1 MSQTTTNTRKPYP
14 LNFFILVT
22 LVSILLAI
30 WYVTDY
36 LREHQ
41 TGQVIW
47 HPSAE
52 CQLPDET
59 CFAALGK
66 GQALSFTLHT
76 PEPRPLEPLPV
87 TVRLEGF
94 SEELLQQLELEIDLQ
109 GRDMYMGYNRTA
121 MKYQGQGVFTATPL
135 LSLCTD
141 EMMVWR
147 ASVLIHST
155 GLPAKPTYGSYFD
168 FIVYQ

>member
-1 MSQTTTNTRKPYP
+1 MSQTPTKARKPYP

-22 LVSILLAI
+22 LISILLAI

-36 LREHQ
+36 LRGHQ
-41 TGQVIW
+41 TGNVIW
-47 HPSAE
+47 YPAAE

-59 CFAALGK
+59 CQVALDK
-66 GQALSFTLHT
+66 GQTLSFTLHT

-94 SEELLQQLELEIDLQ
+94 SEDELHRLKLEIDLQ
-109 GRDMYMGYNRTA
+109 GRDMYMGYNRTP
-121 MKYQGQGVFTATPL
+121 MQYQGEGMFSATPL

-147 ASVLIHST
+147 ASILINPT
-155 GLPAKPTYGSYFD
+155 GLALNPVYGSYFD